1 MAEAQRR
8 RLSPDARRALLLDAA
23 LDTFVAQGY
32 AQSGLAEIAAGAGVS
47 KTLLYHYFP
56 DGRPELYREVVTRL
70 TGPALD
76 EVRDAA
82 RAPISAER
90 RLARIIDAV
99 LSLFEAHPAAYRL
112 AVLEPNGSGDPG
124 IAGQAMALRTNLV
137 AALAAVAASANRPAE
152 EITAGA
158 SAALGS
164 LLAVCELR
172 TAGELDAEQARRVAG
187 EFVGG
192 GLTGLG
198 LLASSS

>member
-158 SAALGS
+158 
-164 LLAVCELR
+164 
-172 TAGELDAEQARRVAG
+172 
-187 EFVGG
+187 
-192 GLTGLG
+192 
-198 LLASSS
+198 

>member
-1 MAEAQRR
+1 MGEPQRR
-8 RLSPDARRALLLDAA
+8 RLTPDARRTLLLDAA
-23 LDTFVAQGY
+23 LDTFVTQGY
-32 AQSGLAEIAAGAGVS
+32 AQSGLAEIASAAGVS

-70 TGPALD
+70 TAPALD
-76 EVRDAA
+76 EVRNAA

-90 RLARIIDAV
+90 RLARIIDVV
-99 LSLFEAHPAAYRL
+99 LSLFETHPAAYRL

-124 IAGQAMALRTNLV
+124 IAGQAMALRANLV
-137 AALAAVAASANRPAE
+137 AAIAAVAASANQPAE

-172 TAGELDAEQARRVAG
+172 TTGELDADQARRVAG
-187 EFVGG
+187 EFVRG
-192 GLTGLG
+192 GLTELG
-198 LLASSS
+198 LLA